1 MKYSYCPLE
10 YAAALS
16 GRFPLVPRNPRR
28 CLGLIDIALSARF
41 PAAKTIPR
49 TTVNL
54 VPFDYFVFKKTNR
67 TGLNYCVELSYKI
80 ELHRSRDN

>member
-16 GRFPLVPRNPRR
+16 GRFPLGLRNPRR

-41 PAAKTIPR
+41 PAAKTIRR
-49 TTVNL
+49 TNVKL
-54 VPFDYFVFKKTNR
+54 I
-67 TGLNYCVELSYKI
+67 LN
-80 ELHRSRDN
+80 NT